1 MTVAVRD
8 ALIPENKQ
16 ELIAQAD
23 EKVAQIKR
31 QYDRGLI
38 SDDVR
43 YDRVIKVWND
53 TTEMVKK
60 ELSTTFGE
68 RNPIYM
74 FADSRCARLYGADP
88 SAGRYARTDC
98 KYLR

>member
-1 MTVAVRD
+1 M
-8 ALIPENKQ
+8 
-16 ELIAQAD
+16 IAQAD

-53 TTEMVKK
+53 TTDAVKK
-60 ELSTTFGE
+60 ELSATFGE

-74 FADSRCARLYGADP
+74 FADSGARGSMEQIP
-88 SAGRYARTDC
+88 
-98 KYLR
+98 